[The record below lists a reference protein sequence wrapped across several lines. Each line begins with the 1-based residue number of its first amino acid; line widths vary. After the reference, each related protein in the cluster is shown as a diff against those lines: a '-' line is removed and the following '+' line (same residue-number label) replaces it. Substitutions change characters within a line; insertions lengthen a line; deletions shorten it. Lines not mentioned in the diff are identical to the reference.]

1 MLQFFAELYVLQ
13 VLLQVLTH
21 LACALGM
28 SGERPVQESIH
39 DEVSL

>member
-13 VLLQVLTH
+13 VLLQVLTY

-28 SGERPVQESIH
+28 SGERPVQESVQ